1 MLNIDVE
8 RLALPTTVTADHKNG
23 VSYIKAY
30 IKALGINYYH
40 HWRLDVPTIGTSV
53 FRSISPFESLDVNPF
68 QWDSNP
74 KLVWPYCYIICSILD
89 IYKNENLQNIR
100 NYFGQSRF
108 KILPD
113 FFLSLSLSL
122 STTSATREI
131 KCFMSGEGMNESS
144 WTILFLVIVV
154 IFRHTQWPIL

>member
-1 MLNIDVE
+1 MLSIDVE
-8 RLALPTTVTADHKNG
+8 RLALPTTVPADHKNG

-122 STTSATREI
+122 SLSLYDECNKRDKVFHEWRR
-131 KCFMSGEGMNESS
+131 NEWIQLNDSFFGDCGY
-144 WTILFLVIVV
+144 I
-154 IFRHTQWPIL
+154 

>member
-122 STTSATREI
+122 SLYDECNKRDKVFHEWRR
-131 KCFMSGEGMNESS
+131 NEWIQLNDSFFGDCGY
-144 WTILFLVIVV
+144 I
-154 IFRHTQWPIL
+154 